1 MELDTRMIIT
11 LGGMLVSIVT
21 AFTIVKQK
29 LLSVTE
35 HLADVETRLRSMDK
49 VSDEHEIEVH
59 SHSRRLDVIAG
70 MLSPKEREV
79 TARETASILA
89 EISSLRRELDKL
101 TNMHSGKHPA
111 PHVT

>member
-1 MELDTRMIIT
+1 
-11 LGGMLVSIVT
+11 
-21 AFTIVKQK
+21 
-29 LLSVTE
+29 
-35 HLADVETRLRSMDK
+35 MDK